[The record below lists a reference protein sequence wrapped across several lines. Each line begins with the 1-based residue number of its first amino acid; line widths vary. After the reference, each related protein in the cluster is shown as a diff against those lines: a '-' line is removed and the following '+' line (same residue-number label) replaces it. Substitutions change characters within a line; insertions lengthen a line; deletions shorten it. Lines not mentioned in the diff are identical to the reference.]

1 MSQRLVSLDA
11 FRGFTIAAMLL
22 VNNPGDWAHLYGP
35 LAHAKWDGW
44 TFTDTIFPFFVFI
57 SGVAMALSMGQR
69 AAMGHDKRRLL
80 VHTWKRG
87 AVIIAIGLLLNL
99 IPTFDLATVRIP
111 GVLQRLGLCAMLAAP
126 IVLYSSWRAQLGW
139 CLALMAAYTAIQTM
153 VSVPDA
159 LGVWR
164 TASWLPG
171 EDVGA
176 WLDRTLMDG
185 HLWRA
190 SKTWDPEGLLSTLP
204 ALSTQLAG
212 VLVGHRLLAARAPLE
227 KTRTLFLA
235 GLVLLGLGQLLG
247 AVSMPINKSL
257 WTPAYVL
264 FMAGWACVVFSGMYG
279 VLDAAPQGPVRNRA
293 LVYARPLVVF
303 GMNALFLFALSGL
316 IAKML
321 GFIKTEQ
328 GLTLK
333 AALYGPIQSLALEPQ
348 NASLLFA
355 MAFTVF
361 MYGIAWGM
369 WRKGWFIKV

>member
-22 VNNPGDWAHLYGP
+22 VNNPGDWGHLYGP
-35 LAHAKWDGW
+35 LTHAKWDGW

-57 SGVAMALSMGQR
+57 SGVAMTLSLGQR
-69 AAMGHDKRRLL
+69 AALGHDKRHLL
-80 VHTWKRG
+80 MHTLQRG
-87 AVIIAIGLLLNL
+87 AIIIAIGLLLNFV
-99 IPTFDLATVRIP
+99 PAFDLATVRIP

-126 IVLYSSWRAQLGW
+126 IVLYSSWRGQLNW
-139 CLALMAAYTAIQTM
+139 CVGLLAVYTSIQTT
-153 VSVPDA
+153 VAVPDA
-159 LGVWR
+159 LGVWH

-176 WLDRTLMDG
+176 WVDRALMDG

-204 ALSTQLAG
+204 ALATQLAG
-212 VLVGHRLLAARAPLE
+212 VLTGHWLLAQRTPPE
-227 KTRTLFLA
+227 KTRAMLIA
-235 GLVLLGLGQLLG
+235 GLGLLCMGQLLG

-264 FMAGWACVVFSGMYG
+264 FMAGWSCVVFAGMYG
-279 VLDAAPQGPVRNRA
+279 LLDAAPQAGVRRRA
-293 LVYARPLVVF
+293 TVLAQPLVVF

-321 GFIKTEQ
+321 GFIHTEQ
-328 GLTLK
+328 GQTLK
-333 AALYGPIQSLALEPQ
+333 AVLYGPIASAGMAPQ

-355 MAFTVF
+355 MGFTLC